1 VVHYAKK
8 VKYWLETCRDDLG
21 SRTTGWRGELKELE
35 IDLILNIQNLPANDK
50 AVGNITAE
58 SSVTLE
64 ISHLQNIQMSFR
76 CSIDLCRNESR

>member
-1 VVHYAKK
+1 MANLSGALRQEG
-8 VKYWLETCRDDLG
+8 KYWLETCRDDLG
-21 SRTTGWRGELKELE
+21 SRTTGWRGEL
-35 IDLILNIQNLPANDK
+35 NLPANDK